1 MEKVNSYEMWLTVVN
16 QQKPLLLFVK
26 TDHCSVCDGL
36 FPQVAALQ
44 VDYPIS
50 FYMVN
55 IARVPEISG
64 QLSLF
69 SAPVVLLFNKGKEYA
84 RFARFVQMSELK
96 YRITELIEWGK
107 DID

>member
-1 MEKVNSYEMWLTVVN
+1 METISSYEMWLTVVN

-26 TDHCSVCDGL
+26 TDHCSVCEGL
-36 FPQVAALQ
+36 LPQIEALQ
-44 VDYPIS
+44 VDYPIN

-55 IARVPEISG
+55 VVQVPEMGG

-69 SAPVVLLFNKGKEYA
+69 SAPVVLLFNEGKEYA
-84 RFARFVQMSELK
+84 RFARFVQMTELK
-96 YRITELIEWGK
+96 YRITELIERGK

>member
-1 MEKVNSYEMWLTVVN
+1 MKRIESYEAWLTVVN
-16 QQKPLLLFVK
+16 QKKPLLLFVK

-55 IARVPEISG
+55 IVEVPEIAG

-69 SAPVVLLFNKGKEYA
+69 SAPVVLLFNEGKEHA

-96 YRITELIEWGK
+96 YRITELIERGN